1 MIYTL
6 RLNNIS
12 ITVTVALIVSQKVAI
27 QAFTSRASH
36 RHVSVCKPS
45 NTMTAESPS
54 SCLFLSSSKWDNL
67 VDEDDNDAGP
77 PIPPDMKYVERNVM
91 RQHQNFVAIREA
103 GGKEMTNDVYVREP
117 SSGIFWFA
125 GKVARVS
132 DVSLADA
139 VARQW
144 PLIEQHAANL
154 RPLELY
160 PHRGTLE
167 IWTAPGDSELDV
179 AYNRPSIVFEKM
191 SREMTTNIKNA
202 MVGFSGEVYQEGEEG
217 FRTLRNDDGRPAKP
231 EINAGNEARAPSDEE
246 MAQLEEKLQGQ
257 DLNAL
262 YKEQQRRKGKEVSD

>member
-1 MIYTL
+1 MNTL
-6 RLNNIS
+6 RLIVS
-12 ITVTVALIVSQKVAI
+12 ITVASLVTQKEAI
-27 QAFTSRASH
+27 QAFTPRASS
-36 RHVSVCKPS
+36 RRQLSLFPPLSIV
-45 NTMTAESPS
+45 TESPS
-54 SCLFLSSSKWDNL
+54 SSLNLSSSKWDNL
-67 VDEDDNDAGP
+67 VDEDDNDTGP
-77 PIPPDMKYVERNVM
+77 PIPPDMKYMERNVM

-132 DVSLADA
+132 DISLAHA

-179 AYNRPSIVFEKM
+179 AYNRPHVVFEKM
-191 SREMTTNIKNA
+191 SRDLSTKIKNV

-217 FRTLRNDDGRPAKP
+217 FRTLRTEDGRPAKP
-231 EINAGNEARAPSDEE
+231 EINTGSEARAPSDEE

-262 YKEQQRRKGKEVSD
+262 YEEQQRREGKEVSD